1 MEKKNNIKVNVSG
14 YFNCRKWKQ
23 GEEVKNMPILAED
36 EVIKFTHVAKEPIA
50 DLEPSS
56 VSEKDGE
63 KRFIYKFKIGKF
75 ANWFAQIDG
84 TIQKTQKPTNQELE
98 GCRAECFIICSY
110 MPKTPGNPLAPSGYW
125 VNDICYKL
133 IPQNPFEGCSFD
145 NTNFGE
151 CLAPSASD
159 NADTEADETKTEE
172 KQADP
177 IEKELPF

>member
-1 MEKKNNIKVNVSG
+1 MEKRNNIKINVSG

-36 EVIKFTHVAKEPIA
+36 EVIKFTHVTKDPIA

-56 VSEKDGE
+56 VSENDGD
-63 KRFIYKFKIGKF
+63 KRFIYKFKSGKC
-75 ANWFAQIDG
+75 ANWVTQIDG
-84 TIQKTQKPTNQELE
+84 TIQRTQKPTNQELE
-98 GCRAECFIICSY
+98 GCRAECFIICSF

-133 IPQNPFEGCSFD
+133 VSANPFEGCSFD

-159 NADTEADETKTEE
+159 NAENEETKTEV

-177 IEKELPF
+177 IEKDLPF

>member
-1 MEKKNNIKVNVSG
+1 MEKRNNIKVSVSG

-36 EVIKFTHVAKEPIA
+36 EVIKFVHVSKDPIA

-63 KRFIYKFKIGKF
+63 KRFVYKFKIGKF
-75 ANWFAQIDG
+75 ANWFTQIDG
-84 TIQKTQKPTNQELE
+84 SIQKTQKPTNQELE
-98 GCRAECFIICSY
+98 GCRAECFIICSF

-159 NADTEADETKTEE
+159 NAENDVEEVKTEQKVDETT
-172 KQADP
+172 QQD
-177 IEKELPF
+177 LPF

>member
-1 MEKKNNIKVNVSG
+1 MEKRNNIKVSDTG
-14 YFNCRKWKQ
+14 YYNCHKRKH
-23 GEEVKNMPILAED
+23 GEEVKNMPLLSED
-36 EVIKFTHVAKEPIA
+36 DAIKFVHVSKDPIA

-75 ANWFAQIDG
+75 ANWFTQIDG
-84 TIQKTQKPTNQELE
+84 TIQKTTKPTNQELE
-98 GCRAECFIICSY
+98 GCRAECFIICSF

-133 IPQNPFEGCSFD
+133 VPQNPFEGCSFD
-145 NTNFGE
+145 NTNSGE

-159 NADTEADETKTEE
+159 NAENEVEEVKTETP
-172 KQADP
+172 QADP
-177 IEKELPF
+177 IEKDLPF

>member
-1 MEKKNNIKVNVSG
+1 MEKRNNIKVSVSG

-23 GEEVKNMPILAED
+23 GEEVKNMPILGED
-36 EVIKFTHVAKEPIA
+36 DAIKFVHVSKDPIA

-63 KRFIYKFKIGKF
+63 KRYIYKFKIGKY
-75 ANWFAQIDG
+75 AGWFAQVDG
-84 TIQKTQKPTNQELE
+84 TIQKTTKPTNQELE
-98 GCRAECFIICSY
+98 GMRAECFIICSF
-110 MPKTPGNPLAPSGYW
+110 MLKTPGNPLAPSGYW
-125 VNDICYKL
+125 VNDICFKL

-159 NADTEADETKTEE
+159 NAEVEETKTEE
-172 KQADP
+172 VKADP
-177 IEKELPF
+177 IEKDLPF

>member
-1 MEKKNNIKVNVSG
+1 MEKRTNIKINVSG

-36 EVIKFTHVAKEPIA
+36 EVIKFTHVANEQLA

-56 VSEKDGE
+56 ISEKDGE
-63 KRFIYKFKIGKF
+63 KRYIYKFKIGKF

-84 TIQKTQKPTNQELE
+84 SIQKTQKPLNQDLE
-98 GCRAECFIICSY
+98 GCRAECFIICSF

-125 VNDICYKL
+125 VNDICFKL
-133 IPQNPFEGCSFD
+133 VSANPFEGCSFD

-159 NADTEADETKTEE
+159 NAESEAEEVKTEQ
-172 KQADP
+172 KADP
-177 IEKELPF
+177 IEKDLPF